1 MLELRHLHTLIAL
14 AETGSLAN
22 AARRLN
28 LTLSALS
35 HQLKAIEE
43 GYGCAFFERKT
54 RPLRWTPVGERMVA
68 LAYDVQRAMNTA
80 DRDVARLQEGRA
92 GELRIAVECHSCFDW
107 LMPAMDEF
115 RGHWPDVELDLVS
128 GFHPDP
134 VGLLEENRAD
144 LVIVSR
150 AQKRAGLVFHPL
162 FRYDMPALLAKDHPL
177 TRLKRLTASH
187 FKNETLI
194 TYPIP
199 DERLDLV
206 RQVLRPAGIDP
217 PRKTAM
223 LTVAILQLVAS
234 HRGIAALP
242 AWAVQNYLDAGYV
255 VERPI
260 TAKGLWCELFATTT
274 ATAAAMAY
282 MKDFIKTMHA
292 TCFRQLP
299 DIEPFR

>member
-1 MLELRHLHTLIAL
+1 MLELRHLQTLIAL

-43 GYGCAFFERKT
+43 GYACGFFERKT
-54 RPLRWTPVGERMVA
+54 QPLRWTPVGERMVA

-107 LMPAMDEF
+107 LMPAMDVF
-115 RGHWPDVELDLVS
+115 RDHWPDVELDLVS

-150 AQKRAGLVFHPL
+150 SQKRAGLKFHPL

-177 TRLKRLTASH
+177 AKKKQLTATH

-206 RQVLRPAGIDP
+206 RQVLRPAGVDP
-217 PRKTAM
+217 ERRTAT

-234 HRGIAALP
+234 RRGIAALP
-242 AWAVQNYLDAGYV
+242 AWAVQNYIDAGYV

-260 TAKGLWCELFATTT
+260 TSKGLWCELYAATT
-274 ATAAAMAY
+274 ATAAGMAY
-282 MKDFIKTMHA
+282 MKEFIETMCA

-299 DIEPFR
+299 DIEPFG